1 MRVLHPDRQG
11 SQGHIVYTCCASAS
25 LGAAPSIFAARRQ
38 ASAQPWELS
47 SGGSFHGTGRF
58 FMSGGNCSRSNTT
71 NFALSGSR
79 PVDTGK
85 NLSRLWPK
93 GFSRHRRPLVLG
105 QSSSSCIPFQEVAAS
120 VSPGSPFFY
129 LYLLRV
135 GKPPRSE
142 CYICRA
148 SASLRAAPAPS
159 THSPQNIYPSVTGI
173 LSTVSSVRAITLAG

>member
-25 LGAAPSIFAARRQ
+25 LRAALGTFKRRLV
-38 ASAQPWELS
+38 PWNGPLLHVR
-47 SGGSFHGTGRF
+47 GY
-58 FMSGGNCSRSNTT
+58 CSRSNTT

-148 SASLRAAPAPS
+148 SASPRAAPAPS